1 MAKVKMKS
9 GVSEINAINQ
19 YGERCGLHNYIK
31 LANIIEQNIRRGTG
45 SYLLPLKMS

>member
-1 MAKVKMKS
+1 MKS

-19 YGERCGLHNYIK
+19 YGERCGLHNYKSWQILLNK
-31 LANIIEQNIRRGTG
+31 TYAEEQE